1 VTASV
6 PTIVATCGGLNP
18 GRWTEAVYGPLLLHA
33 IELAD
38 VRGRAPRVAH
48 LNTAGGDPRFAEG
61 VELEAARAAGVSAS
75 HLRVFPHPNVP
86 SVRDHLLAQD
96 VVWVSGGSLANLLA
110 LWRLHGIDSA
120 LREAW
125 QAGVVLAG
133 GSAGA
138 ICWHTGGTTSSF
150 GPDIA
155 PLADGLGFVP
165 FSLGVHWDSDAA
177 RRPVHSAA
185 VASGVLD
192 AGFALDEGVGVVY
205 RGSTPVEPSYFVTER
220 AGQRAYRIRAADP
233 EGEGVGEGVGDG
245 HAGVGAGAGA
255 AFAGTAPPESPPPA
269 DGTSRGVVVEPV
281 EPRLV
286 A

>member
-1 VTASV
+1 MTASV

-33 IELAD
+33 IALAE

-48 LNTAGGDPRFAEG
+48 LNTAGGDPRPIEG
-61 VELEAARAAGVSAS
+61 VELEAAREAGVSAS
-75 HLRVFPHPNVP
+75 HLRVFPHPNVD
-86 SVRDHLLAQD
+86 SVRSYLLEQD

-110 LWRLHGIDSA
+110 LWRLHGIDEA

-165 FSLGVHWDSDAA
+165 FSLAVHWDSDAA

-185 VASGVLD
+185 VASGQLTS
-192 AGFALDEGVGVVY
+192 GFALEEGVGVVY
-205 RGSTPVEPSYFVTER
+205 RGGAPQEPEYFVTER
-220 AGQRAYRIRAADP
+220 QGGRAYRIRAAVDAARRDAA
-233 EGEGVGEGVGDG
+233 EAGDG
-245 HAGVGAGAGA
+245 REIIGGHAAADNQESSLSAGSNKVAM
-255 AFAGTAPPESPPPA
+255 
-269 DGTSRGVVVEPV
+269 DVV
-281 EPRLV
+281 EPRLI